1 MVIVHFSINI
11 MTKKAKHSGGPNT
24 NKGKAI
30 SSLNSTTHGLTAR
43 RWLNAEERA
52 LFDETVD
59 AFNNDFDPQT
69 SIEKVLIVKMSE
81 CTVRLMRIQNTEN
94 AMFDLASSEAGHPEE
109 SIKSLDNGSD
119 RLSEAVGLASSI
131 DWKFDP
137 GSFSSKMTILN
148 EIDRQNIKDV
158 VSWIYVE
165 DNMPIIAH
173 YITKKCT
180 KENLNLN
187 DFFSRETDQPVHQII
202 RIVKREDASYIS
214 APLPYGEFIET
225 THEIS
230 PSSLQKYL
238 NKLAFGISE
247 NLQAQLVL
255 KDIDQRTQQIKD
267 AAMPDTQ
274 KLSLIQ
280 RYRTADERQFSKS
293 LGELLKLR
301 EMLSDV

>member
-1 MVIVHFSINI
+1 MSS
-11 MTKKAKHSGGPNT
+11 KPKHSSGPKT
-24 NKGKAI
+24 DKGKAI
-30 SSLNSTTHGLTAR
+30 SSRNSTTHGLTAR
-43 RWLNAEERA
+43 RWINANEQS
-52 LFDETVD
+52 LFDETVE

-69 SIEKVLIVKMSE
+69 SIEKVLIVKMAE
-81 CTVRLMRIQNTEN
+81 CTVRLMRIQNSEN
-94 AMFDLASSEAGHPEE
+94 AMFDLASNEAGHPED

-119 RLSEAVGLASSI
+119 RLSEAVGLASSM
-131 DWKFDP
+131 DWQFDLNA
-137 GSFSSKMTILN
+137 FVSKMTVLN

-158 VSWIYVE
+158 VGWIYVE
-165 DNMPIIAH
+165 DNMPIVAY

-180 KENLNLN
+180 KENLNLD
-187 DFFSRETDQPVHQII
+187 DFISRETDQPFHQII
-202 RIVKREDASYIS
+202 RIVKREDTSYIKELIS
-214 APLPYGEFIET
+214 YEEFIET

-238 NKLAFGISE
+238 NKLAFGLSE

-280 RYRTADERQFSKS
+280 RYRTADERQFSKT
-293 LGELLKLR
+293 LGELLELQKR
-301 EMLSDV
+301 RNNI

>member
-1 MVIVHFSINI
+1 
-11 MTKKAKHSGGPNT
+11 MTNKPKHSGGPKT

-30 SSLNSTTHGLTAR
+30 SSRNSTTHGLTAR
-43 RWLNAEERA
+43 RWLNAEEQA
-52 LFDETVD
+52 LFDETVE

-69 SIEKVLIVKMSE
+69 SIEKALIVKMAE

-109 SIKSLDNGSD
+109 SIKSLDNGSE
-119 RLSEAVGLASSI
+119 RLSEAVGLASSL
-131 DWKFDP
+131 DWQFDLHA
-137 GSFSSKMTILN
+137 FVKKMTVLD

-165 DNMPIIAH
+165 DNMPIVAY
-173 YITKKCT
+173 YITKYCT
-180 KENLNLN
+180 KENLNLD
-187 DFFSRETDQPVHQII
+187 DFISRETDQPAHQII
-202 RIVKREDASYIS
+202 RIVKKKDTSYANAS
-214 APLPYGEFIET
+214 LPYGEFIET

-238 NKLAFGISE
+238 NKLAYGLSE

-255 KDIDQRTQQIKD
+255 KDVDQRTQQIKD

-280 RYRTADERQFSKS
+280 RYRTADERQFSRS

>member
-1 MVIVHFSINI
+1 
-11 MTKKAKHSGGPNT
+11 MTSKTKHSGGPKT
-24 NKGKAI
+24 DKGKAI
-30 SSLNSTTHGLTAR
+30 SSRNSTTHGLTAR
-43 RWLNAEERA
+43 RWLNAEEQA
-52 LFDETVD
+52 LFDETVE

-69 SIEKVLIVKMSE
+69 SIEKALIVKMAE

-94 AMFDLASSEAGHPEE
+94 ALFDLASSEAGHPEE
-109 SIKSLDNGSD
+109 SIKSLDNGSE
-119 RLSEAVGLASSI
+119 RLSEAVGLASSL
-131 DWKFDP
+131 DWQFDLHA
-137 GSFSSKMTILN
+137 FVKKMTVLD
-148 EIDRQNIKDV
+148 EIDHQNIKDV

-180 KENLNLN
+180 KENLNLD
-187 DFFSRETDQPVHQII
+187 DFISRETDQPANQII
-202 RIVKREDASYIS
+202 RIVKKEGASYANES
-214 APLPYGEFIET
+214 LSYEEFIEG

-238 NKLAFGISE
+238 NKLAYGLSE

-255 KDIDQRTQQIKD
+255 KDVDQRTQQIKD
-267 AAMPDTQ
+267 AAMPGTQ

-280 RYRTADERQFSKS
+280 RYRTADERQFSKT

>member
-1 MVIVHFSINI
+1 
-11 MTKKAKHSGGPNT
+11 MTKKDKHSTGPKT
-24 NKGKAI
+24 DKGKAI
-30 SSLNSTTHGLTAR
+30 SSRNSVTHCLTAR
-43 RWLNAEERA
+43 RWLDTNEQS
-52 LFDETVD
+52 LFDETVE

-69 SIEKVLIVKMSE
+69 SIERVLISKMAE
-81 CTVRLMRIQNTEN
+81 CTVKLMRIQNTEN
-94 AMFDLASSEAGHPEE
+94 AMFDLTSSEAGHPEE

-119 RLSEAVGLASSI
+119 RLSEAVGLASSM
-131 DWKFDP
+131 DWQFDLNA
-137 GSFSSKMTILN
+137 FVSKMTVLD

-165 DNMPIIAH
+165 DNMPIVAH
-173 YITKKCT
+173 YVNKYCT
-180 KENLNLN
+180 KENLNLD
-187 DFFSRETDQPVHQII
+187 DFISRETDQPVHQII
-202 RIVKREDASYIS
+202 RIVKREDTSYTKES
-214 APLPYGEFIET
+214 LSYEELIET
-225 THEIS
+225 THEKS

-238 NKLAFGISE
+238 NKLAFGLSE

-255 KDIDQRTQQIKD
+255 KDIDHRTQLIKD
-267 AAMPDTQ
+267 AAIPDTQ